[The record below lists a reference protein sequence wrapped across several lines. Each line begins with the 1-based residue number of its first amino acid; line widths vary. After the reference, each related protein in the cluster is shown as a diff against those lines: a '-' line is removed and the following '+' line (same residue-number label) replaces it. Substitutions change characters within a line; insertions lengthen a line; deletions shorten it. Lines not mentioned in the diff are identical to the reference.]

1 MSHKSGPVTSDSE
14 DYIRLSDTILC
25 VLCRQTKVALED
37 NTSTDFNLTK
47 FHKEN
52 YQAFSREILQPIIE
66 RYAKETGNIDVL
78 VDQNLIRLTQE
89 GRTMCPSMGI
99 VLV

>member
-1 MSHKSGPVTSDSE
+1 MSGPVTSDSE
-14 DYIRLSDTILC
+14 DYIRVSDTILC

-52 YQAFSREILQPIIE
+52 YQAFS
-66 RYAKETGNIDVL
+66 KETGNIDVL
-78 VDQNLIRLTQE
+78 VDQNLIRLTQK